1 MAIFSEVFQC
11 LVKIHSQTYNLMVI
25 KKLRSFLA
33 FFMAGLVSSL
43 MFTNSVW
50 SLNSDWLRSSDR
62 PSQISDNIIAFGR
75 SNSRQRYL
83 QQLEIADRFYTQ
95 GAISEAI
102 KIQKE
107 VKAQFTNTG
116 TGRRKPIDDPAQLS
130 GGARSYYRNGKA
142 GLDEN
147 LITKALIP
155 LQRLSEDYPEFIQG
169 HLMLAQAARKFSDN
183 DARIVLG
190 KSKLEVE
197 LEALERG
204 SSIFPERKD
213 LLNARLD
220 AFLSYDKFIEASVT
234 ARQFATIFP
243 DDPDSGK
250 YLQKAEIYLNR
261 HRKEI
266 ADKLLALGIVGSIF
280 GDRSAGASIA
290 AILSRTESEYG
301 SYLAE
306 RYKEQLDIIT
316 DPEIVNYVDRVGQK
330 VAKSMGRNEFKY
342 EFYVYRNDDEINAGA
357 YPGGKIF
364 ISSGILKAMGTE
376 AELAGLLGHEVGH
389 AVLSHGYIKMIERIA
404 AQPLGSFFGI
414 EDLLAIQLQEN
425 SRTNEKQS
433 DILGT
438 RSLVA
443 SGYSADGLWDVTQV
457 FKDRFGDRGQNYMS
471 SHPAPSDRVGYLEEF
486 ITRNGFNRYAYE
498 GVSSYRNVMARL
510 GGGNS
515 DTIANSSPANNGNA
529 ISGSGSGKPVSKSDR
544 PRSNERVA
552 ANSCPKGKV
561 SLVARQERDR
571 VTVSLDGAFVA
582 TSCSS
587 FTANV
592 RIKNSSDRPFT
603 FVPGF
608 IKVFS
613 NNGDDLKA
621 RLTMKKGSQPS
632 VGVGET
638 TEAEVQVFKHRWTNQ
653 ASQDLV
659 FELKEGSSVARVF
672 RLAF

>member
-1 MAIFSEVFQC
+1 
-11 LVKIHSQTYNLMVI
+11 
-25 KKLRSFLA
+25 
-33 FFMAGLVSSL
+33 
-43 MFTNSVW
+43 MFANSVW
-50 SLNSDWLRSSDR
+50 SLNADWLRSSDR
-62 PSQISDNIIAFGR
+62 QPQIKDNIIAFGKSR
-75 SNSRQRYL
+75 SRQSYL

-107 VKAQFTNTG
+107 VKAEFTNTG
-116 TGRRKPIDDPAQLS
+116 TGRRRAIDDPEQLS
-130 GGARSYYRNGKA
+130 GGARSYYRNGKS

-169 HLMLAQAARKFSDN
+169 HIMLAQAARKFSEE
-183 DARIVLG
+183 DAKIVL
-190 KSKLEVE
+190 KKPKLEVE

-234 ARQFATIFP
+234 ARQFALLFP
-243 DDPDSGK
+243 DDPDSNS
-250 YLQKAEIYLNR
+250 YLQKAEIYLNK
-261 HRKEI
+261 HRQMI
-266 ADKLLALGIVGSIF
+266 NDKLLALGLVGSIF
-280 GDRSAGASIA
+280 GGRSAGASIA

-301 SYLAE
+301 AFLAE

-330 VAKSMGRNEFKY
+330 IAKSMGRNEFKY
-342 EFYVYRNDDEINAGA
+342 EFYVYRNDNEINAGA

-389 AVLSHGYIKMIERIA
+389 AVLSHSYIKMIERIA
-404 AQPLGSFFGI
+404 AQSLGSFFGI

-433 DILGT
+433 DIVGT
-438 RSLVA
+438 RALVA
-443 SGYSADGLWDVTQV
+443 TGYSADGMWNVTRV
-457 FKDRFGDRGQNYMS
+457 LKAVFGDRGQNYMS
-471 SHPAPSDRVGYLEEF
+471 SHPAPSDRVGYLEDF
-486 ITRNGFNRYAYE
+486 ITRNALNRYAYE
-498 GVSSYRNVMARL
+498 GVSNYRNVMARL
-510 GGGNS
+510 DGGNNNA
-515 DTIANSSPANNGNA
+515 IANSGRNNDSTAFSGDGN
-529 ISGSGSGKPVSKSDR
+529 GRPERDSDR
-544 PRSNERVA
+544 PRRNDQREA
-552 ANSCPKGKV
+552 ANSSNACPRGKV

-571 VTVSLDGAFVA
+571 VIVRLDGGFVA

-587 FTANV
+587 FSAKVLITN
-592 RIKNSSDRPFT
+592 NSDRPFT

-608 IKVFS
+608 VKVFK
-613 NNGDDLKA
+613 NNSDDLKA
-621 RLTMKKGSQPS
+621 RLTMKKGGQPS

-638 TEAEVQVFKHRWTNQ
+638 VEAEIQVFNHRWTNQ

-659 FELKEGSSVARVF
+659 LELKEGSSVARVF

>member
-1 MAIFSEVFQC
+1 M
-11 LVKIHSQTYNLMVI
+11 LT
-25 KKLRSFLA
+25 KKLRSLLA
-33 FFMAGLVSSL
+33 LFVAGLFTSV
-43 MFTNSVW
+43 MFASSVW
-50 SLNSDWLRSSDR
+50 SLNADGLRSGDHN
-62 PSQISDNIIAFGR
+62 PHIGDNIIAFGR
-75 SNSRQRYL
+75 SSSRQNYL
-83 QQLEIADRFYTQ
+83 QRLEVADRFYTQ

-116 TGRRKPIDDPAQLS
+116 TGRRRPIEDPEQLS
-130 GGARSYYRNGKA
+130 GGARSYYRNGKS

-169 HLMLAQAARKFSDN
+169 HIMLAQAARKFSDN
-183 DARIVLG
+183 DAKIVLG
-190 KSKLEVE
+190 RSKLEVE

-220 AFLSYDKFIEASVT
+220 AFLTYDKFIEASVT
-234 ARQFATIFP
+234 ARQFALLFP

-250 YLQKAEIYLNR
+250 YLQRSELYLNK

-266 ADKLLALGIVGSIF
+266 ADKLLALGLFGTIF
-280 GDRSAGASIA
+280 GDRSSGASIA
-290 AILSRTESEYG
+290 VILSNTESDYG
-301 SYLAE
+301 AFLAE
-306 RYKEQLDIIT
+306 QRKQQVELIT

-330 VAKSMGRNEFKY
+330 VAKAMGRNEFKY
-342 EFYVYRNDDEINAGA
+342 EFYVYKDDNEINAGA

-364 ISSGILKAMGTE
+364 ISSGILKALGTE

-389 AVLSHGYIKMIERIA
+389 AVLSHSYLKMIESITARSF
-404 AQPLGSFFGI
+404 GDFFGI
-414 EDLLAIQLQEN
+414 GDLLAIQLAEN
-425 SRTNEKQS
+425 SRTKEKQA

-438 RSLVA
+438 RAAVS
-443 SGYSADGLWDVTQV
+443 SGYSADGLWNVTNEFNRLSGGREQ
-457 FKDRFGDRGQNYMS
+457 DYMDT
-471 SHPAPSDRVGYLEEF
+471 HPAPKDRVGYLEEF
-486 ITRNGFNRYAYE
+486 ITRNALNRYAFE
-498 GVSSYRNVMARL
+498 GATNYRNVIARL
-510 GGGNS
+510 GGGSS
-515 DTIANSSPANNGNA
+515 DTIARGNSPNDSTAFSGNGT
-529 ISGSGSGKPVSKSDR
+529 GKTVDNSDR
-544 PRSNERVA
+544 PRREDQREA
-552 ANSCPKGKV
+552 ANSSTACPRGKV

-592 RIKNSSDRPFT
+592 RIKNNSDRPFT

-608 IKVFS
+608 VKVFS

-621 RLTMKKGSQPS
+621 RLTMKKGSSPS
-632 VGVGET
+632 AGVGET
-638 TEAEVQVFKHRWTNQ
+638 IEAEVQVFKHRWTNQ
-653 ASQDLV
+653 GSQDLV

>member
-1 MAIFSEVFQC
+1 M
-11 LVKIHSQTYNLMVI
+11 LT
-25 KKLRSFLA
+25 KKLRSVLA
-33 FFMAGLVSSL
+33 FFMAGLFTSL
-43 MFTNSVW
+43 IFASSVW
-50 SLNSDWLRSSDR
+50 SLNADR
-62 PSQISDNIIAFGR
+62 FQSVVFTPQIGENVIAFGR
-75 SNSRQRYL
+75 SSSRQRYL
-83 QQLEIADRFYTQ
+83 QQLEVADRFYNQ

-107 VKAQFTNTG
+107 VKEAFTNTG
-116 TGRRKPIDDPAQLS
+116 TGRRRPIDDPEQLS
-130 GGARSYYRNGKA
+130 GGARSYYRNGKS

-169 HLMLAQAARKFSDN
+169 HIMLAQAARKFSDN
-183 DARIVLG
+183 DSKIVLG
-190 KSKLEVE
+190 KPKLEVE

-213 LLNARLD
+213 LLDAKLD

-234 ARQFATIFP
+234 ARQFATLFP
-243 DDPDSGK
+243 SDPDSSK
-250 YLQKAEIYLNR
+250 YLQRSELYLNR

-266 ADKLLALGIVGSIF
+266 ADKLLALGFFGSIL
-280 GDRSAGASIA
+280 GGSSARLNIA
-290 AILSRTESEYG
+290 AILSMSESEFG
-301 SYLAE
+301 SFYAE
-306 RYKEQLDIIT
+306 QEKQKRDIIS

-342 EFYVYRNDDEINAGA
+342 EFYVYRADDEINAFA
-357 YPGGKIF
+357 LPGGKIF
-364 ISSGILKAMGTE
+364 IASGILNAMGTE

-389 AVLSHGYIKMIERIA
+389 AVLSHSYIKIIEGIA
-404 AQPLGSFFGI
+404 AKSLGDFFGI
-414 EDLLAIQLQEN
+414 SDLLAIQLAEN
-425 SRTNEKQS
+425 SRSSEKQS

-438 RSLVA
+438 RSLAA
-443 SGYSADGLWDVTQV
+443 SGYSADGMWNVARVL
-457 FKDRFGDRGQNYMS
+457 KAAFGDRGQNYMS
-471 SHPAPSDRVGYLEEF
+471 THPAPSDRVGYLEDF
-486 ITRNGFNRYAYE
+486 ITRNAFNRYAYE

-510 GGGNS
+510 GGGS
-515 DTIANSSPANNGNA
+515 DTIANSNNPNGSNA
-529 ISGSGSGKPVSKSDR
+529 ISSSGATKPVSNSER
-544 PRSNERVA
+544 PRSNERVS
-552 ANSCPKGKV
+552 ANSSSACPKGKV
-561 SLVARQERDR
+561 SLAARQERNR

-638 TEAEVQVFKHRWTNQ
+638 AEAEIQVFKHRWTNQ